1 MSAVLNVM
9 SEVFGMLM
17 NQLSMTITTI
27 TSNNLL
33 FIPIIISFGGGL
45 ILAGVKIARK
55 LGVRS
60 GGGRR
65 RRRRG

>member
-1 MSAVLNVM
+1 MEAVFDAM
-9 SEVFGMLM
+9 TAVFGMIM
-17 NQLSMTITTI
+17 DQLGMTITTI

-65 RRRRG
+65 RRKRG

>member
-1 MSAVLNVM
+1 MVAVLNAM

-45 ILAGVKIARK
+45 ILAGVKIARR